1 MTLEVTT
8 ELKLNRI
15 TEEIAG
21 WGNVDTA
28 AIWATLAMQ
37 PEELNKGKLADI
49 NEKRDCNKKDEDVPE
64 EVTLA
69 KKLPVKENLWGTS
82 WPWKFKEQNVGSWS
96 QLRKD
101 MTTCQGIE
109 NMLALYW
116 KLQHEKEEES
126 TVTFFT
132 KNIFKFNF

>member
-49 NEKRDCNKKDEDVPE
+49 NEKRDCNKKDEDIPE

-69 KKLPVKENLWGTS
+69 RNFLLKRTFEILHDLESSKNKMLEADPNLERIW
-82 WPWKFKEQNVGSWS
+82 
-96 QLRKD
+96 QLAK
-101 MTTCQGIE
+101 
-109 NMLALYW
+109 A
-116 KLQHEKEEES
+116 
-126 TVTFFT
+126 
-132 KNIFKFNF
+132 